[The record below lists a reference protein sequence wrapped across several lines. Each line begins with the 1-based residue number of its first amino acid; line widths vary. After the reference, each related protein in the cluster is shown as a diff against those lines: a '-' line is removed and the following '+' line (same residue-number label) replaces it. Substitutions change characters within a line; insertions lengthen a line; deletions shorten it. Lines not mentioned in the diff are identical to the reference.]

1 MSEHLTE
8 EQVAAIADGQRV
20 GAGPLGHLDGCEACS
35 LRVADH
41 ALAAREVHVVLRALA
56 ETPVAATD
64 AALAAPIKPRSSAPS
79 PIAPLLVGT
88 AVAIAASVPLL
99 PGAARTL
106 SLLLAGGHDHAEALD
121 ALARSVFAR
130 MREPGFSIAT
140 TACLVVCAAVVATVA
155 SRRASRSGI
164 DSEEGAR
171 R

>member
-20 GAGPLGHLDGCEACS
+20 GPAPLAHLEGCEACS

-64 AALAAPIKPRSSAPS
+64 AVATEGTKRRPSAPS
-79 PIAPLLVGT
+79 PVVPLLVGT
-88 AVAIAASVPLL
+88 VVAIAASVPLL

-106 SLLLAGGHDHAEALD
+106 SMLLAGGHDHAEALD
-121 ALARSVFAR
+121 ALARSIFAR
-130 MREPGFSIAT
+130 VREPGFSIAT
-140 TACLVVCAAVVATVA
+140 TACLVVCAAVAATIA
-155 SRRASRSGI
+155 SRRAARSGME
-164 DSEEGAR
+164 SEGAR